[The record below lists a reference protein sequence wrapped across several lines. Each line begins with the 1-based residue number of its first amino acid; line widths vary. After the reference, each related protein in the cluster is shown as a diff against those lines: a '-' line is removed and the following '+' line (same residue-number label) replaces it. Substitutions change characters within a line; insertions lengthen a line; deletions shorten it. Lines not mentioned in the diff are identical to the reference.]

1 MAWLISSAV
10 IRIGSPF
17 DSARSNE
24 GVKATT
30 SQSDRKI
37 ADRSA
42 SLRARVQSA
51 PVKPFA
57 SRAMA
62 LSSCLERAGV
72 TIGSSVRSQLGPLI
86 RSSKNSNMSARAA
99 SSGMGI
105 SISMSNLPGRRR
117 AGSSRDGSDVV
128 ARIITVPGPCF
139 RMFESASCLLLAML
153 ASEPIPSKRAS
164 NVLAIAEP
172 PPELPTAPRLGQMRC
187 TSSTIKS
194 VLVPL
199 DARASARSKMRQ
211 SSRSALPTIEA
222 YDWIAA
228 QGTVSTKIS
237 LSPSM

>member
-10 IRIGSPF
+10 ISIGSPF

-24 GVKATT
+24 GVKGTT

-62 LSSCLERAGV
+62 FSSCLERAGV

-86 RSSKNSNMSARAA
+86 RSSKNSNMSARAT

-105 SISMSNLPGRRR
+105 SISISNLPGRRR

-139 RMFESASCLLLAML
+139 RMLFESASCLLLAML

-199 DARASARSKMRQ
+199 DA
-211 SSRSALPTIEA
+211 
-222 YDWIAA
+222 
-228 QGTVSTKIS
+228 
-237 LSPSM
+237 